1 MAMSAT
7 AIRFADEER
16 DWIKACADFM
26 GESFSE
32 FVRVAAL
39 ERAED
44 AADLKAYRDA
54 LAEDDGT
61 THSIDEAMRMAM
73 MPGIG

>member
-16 DWIKACADFM
+16 DWIQSYADLL

-32 FVRVAAL
+32 FVRESAL
-39 ERAED
+39 ERVE
-44 AADLKAYRDA
+44 AAVDVQAYREA
-54 LAEDDGT
+54 IAEDDGGRL
-61 THSIDEAMRMAM
+61 SMDEVMRMAVM
-73 MPGIG
+73 AE

>member
-16 DWIKACADFM
+16 DWIQAYANVL

-32 FVRVAAL
+32 FVRESAL
-39 ERAED
+39 ERVEA
-44 AADLKAYRDA
+44 AADVQAYNEA
-54 LAEDDGT
+54 LMADDGIRY
-61 THSIDEAMRMAM
+61 SMDEAMRMAM
-73 MPGIG
+73 TAE

>member
-1 MAMSAT
+1 MAMSAA

-16 DWIKACADFM
+16 DWIKACADFK

>member
-16 DWIKACADFM
+16 DWIEACADFM

-32 FVRVAAL
+32 FVREAAL
-39 ERAED
+39 ERVED
-44 AADLKAYRDA
+44 AADLKAYGDA

-61 THSIDEAMRMAM
+61 TYSMEEAMRMAM
-73 MPGIG
+73 MSE